1 MKILTIVLL
10 SVFATS
16 AVAQSPEKKTARMR
30 REQARSLLISLST
43 DARAFVDLRLRA
55 RALAR
60 IADALWTVDP
70 DHGRLLF
77 RKSWEAAETTD
88 RINEEKLNE
97 EIERQRASHGNSV
110 VHSPPNV
117 RREVLTLV
125 ARRDRV
131 LAEEFLTK
139 LQTERAQTAETK
151 LRPGQLN
158 DSLTQR
164 LSIAR
169 NLMVNGDIERALQF
183 AEPALAVVS
192 VQSMQFLANL
202 RERDA
207 AAADKRYAALL
218 AASTNNPQA
227 DGNTVSLLSSYI
239 FTPQL
244 FVQFVGTGASMSSS
258 SGTNTPADVAPELRN
273 AFFQTA
279 GAILLRPMPPP
290 GQDQSSTGI
299 DGKYLVIK
307 RLLPLFDQYAPREM
321 AEALRT
327 HFNALNTVASEN
339 TRSNNDE
346 WINTGLKPEKPV
358 SDREQVILDRL
369 DRTKTTTERDG
380 LFIELAF
387 LVANK
392 GDAKAREYAGKVE
405 DSETRKQLQ
414 EYIDTTLVLLHILK
428 KQTDLPLEIVRKGE
442 LGRLEKVWVLTES
455 AKIFVKTDRERAQQ
469 LVEEAANE
477 ARRIEGSMAS
487 RPQAM
492 VAVANALRVVDPPRV
507 WEATFDAVK
516 AANSSDVFSGEDG
529 ALLLEFRS
537 KNHSSVGSH
546 DIPQFDLDGILR
558 ELANQDYERAVELA
572 RGFEREGPRAVA
584 TIAIARAVL
593 EPQKVIK
600 DVKK

>member
-1 MKILTIVLL
+1 MKLLVVILFLVL
-10 SVFATS
+10 ATT
-16 AVAQSPEKKTARMR
+16 AVAQSPIKTTARLR

-43 DARAFVDLRLRA
+43 DARAFDDLRLRA

-88 RINEEKLNE
+88 RISQEKMLE
-97 EIERQRASHGNSV
+97 EIERQSKNGAFATTL
-110 VHSPPNV
+110 PPNL

-131 LAEEFLTK
+131 LGEEFLAK
-139 LQTERAQTAETK
+139 LKAERAEVADAK
-151 LRPGQLN
+151 LNPGQLN
-158 DSLTQR
+158 EPLTQR
-164 LSIAR
+164 LSIAKDM
-169 NLMVNGDIERALQF
+169 LVNGDIERALQF
-183 AEPALAVVS
+183 AEPALATVS
-192 VQSMQFLANL
+192 VQSLNFLADL
-202 RERDA
+202 REKDPA
-207 AAADKRYAALL
+207 SADKRYALLL
-218 AASTNNPQA
+218 AASMNNPQA
-227 DGNTVSLLSSYI
+227 DANTASLLSSYI
-239 FTPQL
+239 FTPRL
-244 FVQFVGTGASMSSS
+244 FVVFLGSGASMSSS
-258 SGTNTPADVAPELRN
+258 TATNTPADVAPELRN

-290 GQDQSSTGI
+290 GQDQSSSGV

-307 RLLPLFDQYAPREM
+307 RLLPLFDQYAPPEM

-339 TRSNNDE
+339 TRRDEDE
-346 WINTGLKPEKPV
+346 WVSIGLKPEKLAA
-358 SDREQVILDRL
+358 DREQLLLDRL
-369 DRTKTTTERDG
+369 DRVKTTTERDAI
-380 LFIELAF
+380 FVELAF
-387 LVANK
+387 LLSNK
-392 GDAKAREYAGKVE
+392 GDVKARDYAGKVE
-405 DSETRKQLQ
+405 DSETRRRLQ
-414 EYIDTTLVLLHILK
+414 EYIDTSLVLFHVLK

-455 AKIFVKTDRERAQQ
+455 AKILVKSDRERALQ

-477 ARRIEGSMAS
+477 ARRIENSMAS

-492 VAVANALRVVDPPRV
+492 VAVANALKVVEPTRV

-516 AANSSDVFSGEDG
+516 AANSADVFSGEDG
-529 ALLLEFRS
+529 KLLLEFRS
-537 KNHSSVGSH
+537 KSRSSVGNH
-546 DIPQFDLDGILR
+546 DIPDFDLNGIFR
-558 ELANQDYERAVELA
+558 ELANQDYERSVELA

-593 EPQKVIK
+593 EP
-600 DVKK
+600 KKK